1 LLRDKTELSGISIR
15 SGDSLSDICNS
26 CAKRLKFIHILM
38 ASSDVAEL
46 RTGVDRGRYKNCIAV
61 AVSVVQTLSGTFI
74 TERNPISFRLTKNF
88 FPFYL
93 VFRFVA
99 MRKSAA
105 NWQMKKKIRHFHVR
119 ILHVRVVGT
128 FFLFSQTFLNH
139 LMHKKFR
146 HFSLVVLCVLL

>member
-1 LLRDKTELSGISIR
+1 
-15 SGDSLSDICNS
+15 
-26 CAKRLKFIHILM
+26 M

-146 HFSLVVLCVLL
+146 HFSLVVLCVIVVVVLCVFL